1 MQHSNQMI
9 RRYKMYL
16 QLEKAV
22 SPNTLDAYLRD
33 LEKLRQ
39 FAQDEGKELTDITYE
54 DLQTFIAGLK
64 DIGIHPRSQ
73 ARIVSGI
80 RQFYQFL
87 VLEDVLENDPTRL
100 LAQPK
105 IGEHLPEVLTV
116 DEIDRLIDSIDLTTD
131 EGQRNRAILETLYSC
146 GLRVSELVNLKF
158 QDIYPKEGFIRV
170 EGKGSKQR
178 LVPISERALK
188 EINAYL
194 PDRDT
199 LTIKPGYESYLFLT
213 KRRKPLSRIT
223 VFHIVKV
230 QAELAGIQKVISPHT
245 FRHSFATH
253 LLEGGAH
260 LRAIQEMLGHESIRA
275 TEIYTHLDR
284 ESLRQ
289 QILTCHP
296 RSK

>member
-194 PDRDT
+194 PDRDA

-213 KRRKPLSRIT
+213 KREKPLSRIT

>member
-39 FAQDEGKELTDITYE
+39 FAQDEGKKLTDITYE

-213 KRRKPLSRIT
+213 KRGKPLSRIT